1 MNERQLQFRV
11 GLLVVTAGI
20 VAGGLVFR
28 FGEMRWLWE
37 KHYHLW
43 VHFDRASGVER
54 GTPVRKNGILI
65 GSVRAV
71 SFDESRGG
79 VNLYLEIRDKFPL
92 RKDSRPVL
100 TRSLLGDATLE
111 FAPGKSRDVLRPGDR
126 IEGGPSEDPLE
137 IIARVESKTTVA
149 LESFAAT
156 SEEWR
161 KVGKNLNDLASTQR
175 GNLDQVIEQT
185 AESLHQF
192 TVTMRSLNQTV
203 ADPEAQESLR
213 TTLATL
219 PKMMEESRQTIQSIR
234 AAVVKADVALGNLSE
249 VTGPLAKR
257 SNSIAIRLDNTI
269 SSLEAVMAEMAVF
282 ARAMNSENGSLGLLA
297 RDPKVYRNLEQ
308 TTAAMALMMKNLG
321 PLMEDLRVFSDRIAR
336 HPELLGIQGVIEP
349 SSGIKH
355 ADDVERRPKLR

>member
-20 VAGGLVFR
+20 VAAGLVFR

-37 KHYHLW
+37 KHYHVW
-43 VHFDRASGVER
+43 VHFDRAPGVER

-71 SFDESRGG
+71 SFDEARGG
-79 VNLYLEIRDKFPL
+79 VNLYVEIREKFPL
-92 RKDSRPVL
+92 RKDSRPML

-111 FAPGKSRDVLRPGDR
+111 FAPGTSRDVLRPGDH

-137 IIARVESKTTVA
+137 IIARVEAKTTTA
-149 LESFAAT
+149 LDSFSAT

-175 GNLDQVIEQT
+175 GNLDQVIEQA

-192 TVTMRSLNQTV
+192 TVTMRTVNQTV
-203 ADPEAQESLR
+203 ADPEAQENLR
-213 TTLATL
+213 TTLAAL
-219 PKMMEESRQTIQSIR
+219 PKMMEETRQTVQSIR
-234 AAVVKADVALGNLSE
+234 LAVIKADAALGNLSE
-249 VTGPLAKR
+249 VTEPLARR
-257 SNSIAIRLDNTI
+257 SNSIATRLDKTI
-269 SSLEAVMAEMAVF
+269 AHLEVVMAEMAVF
-282 ARAMNSENGSLGLLA
+282 ARTVNGENGSLGMLA
-297 RDPKVYRNLEQ
+297 RDPMVYRNLEQ

-321 PLMEDLRVFSDRIAR
+321 PLMEDLRIFSDKIAR

-355 ADDVERRPKLR
+355 ADEVERRPKMR